1 MCMQPATQKRYTGAV
16 GYDQRGKRKGVTV
29 ASSHHHDLLDE
40 LARLLQ
46 TSDGDLRSASI
57 QDLDLVCRAH
67 GTSLVLL
74 VRGAESTVQRLQQD
88 RDGHIQSLGDDDQVL
103 DGPTG
108 PPS

>member
-1 MCMQPATQKRYTGAV
+1 MA
-16 GYDQRGKRKGVTV
+16 
-29 ASSHHHDLLDE
+29 ASQHQDLLDE
-40 LARLLQ
+40 LAQLLKIAVR
-46 TSDGDLRSASI
+46 DLRAVSI

-67 GTSLVLL
+67 GTSLVAL
-74 VRGAESTVQRLQQD
+74 VRAAESTVQRLQQD

>member
-1 MCMQPATQKRYTGAV
+1 VPA
-16 GYDQRGKRKGVTV
+16 
-29 ASSHHHDLLDE
+29 SHHQALLDE
-40 LARLLQ
+40 LAQLLKIAVR
-46 TSDGDLRSASI
+46 DLGAVSI

-88 RDGHIQSLGDDDQVL
+88 RDGHTQSLGDNDQVL